1 MLQDRFDVERTCI
14 RLGGCGRL
22 TGANGL
28 IKKPKNRLLLIFSTD
43 FRLNSQIRLFYAEK
57 WILLSKCL
65 VLCLRACLQGGRGY
79 PSTHTF
85 LLSLQDVFTR

>member
-57 WILLSKCL
+57 WILLK
-65 VLCLRACLQGGRGY
+65 VLG
-79 PSTHTF
+79 T
-85 LLSLQDVFTR
+85 LLKGLFTRREGLP

>member
-22 TGANGL
+22 TEANGL

-57 WILLSKCL
+57 WILLK
-65 VLCLRACLQGGRGY
+65 VLG
-79 PSTHTF
+79 T
-85 LLSLQDVFTR
+85 LLKGLFTRREGLP